1 MWEISNGIRSLVQ
14 DILLDWTLRRLESR
28 QNPLDDRDRRFI
40 GLLAKGYRDSER
52 DRVTESELKTL
63 EDASGKSDASQD
75 EEKCPACS
83 QPIAEGDI
91 GVAKCV
97 KGHEWGESKRIWV
110 DCRFALTVVRF
121 DSTMF
126 RDWLLDHRLDISRL
140 QHLSGYLTLPSQ
152 APPRADRS
160 GRRRTG

>member
-1 MWEISNGIRSLVQ
+1 M
-14 DILLDWTLRRLESR
+14 
-28 QNPLDDRDRRFI
+28 DDRDRRFI

-52 DRVTESELKTL
+52 DRVTESELMTL
-63 EDASGKSDASQD
+63 EGAIGKTDTDQE

-83 QPIAEGDI
+83 QPIVEGDI

-97 KGHEWGESKRIWV
+97 KGHEWGESTRIWV
-110 DCRFALTVVRF
+110 DHRFSLTVVRF

-140 QHLSGYLTLPSQ
+140 QHLSGYLALSSQ

-160 GRRRTG
+160 GRRRSG